1 MRGFVLKG
9 SMEWLNIHKSILD
22 SQEMRMADPQDRGT
36 WLLLMAYCIGQE
48 NGGTITGCGYWTEK
62 LWLSIVGVAPS
73 EIERPTTLWHRDGQS
88 LIVAHYPKEKEQLVR
103 NRREIGRLG
112 GMSHS
117 EAKAEAARA
126 NGLMRASQAKAK
138 QKPSN
143 NPTEGK
149 GREGKG
155 KE

>member
-1 MRGFVLKG
+1 
-9 SMEWLNIHKSILD
+9 MEWLNIHKSTLD
-22 SQEMRMADPQDRGT
+22 SQAMRMADPQDRGT

-48 NGGTITGCGYWTEK
+48 NGGKIAECGYWTDK
-62 LWLSIVGVAPS
+62 LWLSIVGVSLA
-73 EIERPTTLWHRDGQS
+73 EIDRVSTLWYREGSDI
-88 LIVAHYPKEKEQLVR
+88 IVCHYPKEKEQLVR

-126 NGLMRASQAKAK
+126 NGLMRTTQAKAK

-143 NPTEGK
+143 NPREGK
-149 GREGKG
+149 GMEGKG